1 MQFACR
7 IYKNTGFNR
16 ENRPYSPSV
25 LNGLNNYIDVPPLL
39 LFQDAFLS
47 QITVNATYA
56 QVADADY
63 CKVGS
68 CYYVVHGVTMVAED
82 SASLSISMDGLC
94 TAGGSEAITV
104 IGGVT
109 SRYSEVSVGEGD
121 DPMLA
126 PTNTMDIDGG
136 WIHKDTTCQELIEC
150 TLDPFKT
157 ALATGEGRTYT
168 ESATGESVTVPKA
181 VSAAG
186 ILTKFIDVANHQTY
200 TGTSLVKA
208 TGADAREA
216 LAGLRSLG
224 LEGSVIS
231 HIQMPTTKL
240 SIGIGQEA
248 YNKDGSSTA
257 SYGEYAAYVEGT
269 DTIVTT
275 LPITANIAGN
285 ASNAAHINNSD
296 YAKVGLL
303 SCDGS
308 SVEFKPSEVDI
319 ADGVRCVTDPH
330 PDGRPFFRFKT
341 YKNDSSLA
349 GFWRNAIA
357 GMRWKQL
364 PLVFNG
370 ASGSEISRIKTDN
383 VLRNNEYDRV
393 KNQVTNAV
401 DTAANGLSA
410 LGNAP
415 INPMGATMGAAGAAM
430 QGVNNAVWI
439 QGDAHMKNR
448 NAILDYGLQN
458 SVALPQLSFPFQAE
472 TLRDVN
478 GNGVYCYRY
487 KYTAADLS
495 RIDKLIT
502 RYGKKYTAALT
513 REMLIPPNNK
523 NFIFIQ
529 CSDVSVTHYST
540 SFRGMN
546 WINNLIADELRGG
559 VRLWRTAP
567 TGGTI

>member
-1 MQFACR
+1 MQVACR

-25 LNGLNNYIDVPPLL
+25 LNGLNNYIDVDPLL
-39 LFQDAFLS
+39 LFQDAFLTN
-47 QITVNATYA
+47 IVVHATYA

-68 CYYVVHGVTMVAED
+68 CYYIVHGVRMVAED

-94 TAGGSEAITV
+94 TAGGAEAITV

-109 SRYSEVSVGEGD
+109 SRYTEVSVGEGD

-136 WIHKDTTCQELIEC
+136 WIHKDTTCEELIEC

-168 ESATGESVTVPKA
+168 EGATGESVTVPKA
-181 VSAAG
+181 VSASG

-248 YNKDGSSTA
+248 YHKDGASET
-257 SYGEYAAYVEGT
+257 SYGDYAAYVEGT
-269 DTIVTT
+269 DTTVTT
-275 LPITANIAGN
+275 LPISGNIAGN

-319 ADGVRCVTDPH
+319 SDGVRCVTDPH

-370 ASGSEISRIKTDN
+370 ASGSEISRIKTN
-383 VLRNNEYDRV
+383 NTIVNNEYERS
-393 KNQVTNAV
+393 KAQATNAV
-401 DTAANGLSA
+401 DTAANMMSNAGYMAINPLGGA
-410 LGNAP
+410 LG
-415 INPMGATMGAAGAAM
+415 MAGNMA
-430 QGVNNAVWI
+430 QGLNNDFWI
-439 QGDAHMKNR
+439 QGDEHMKNR

>member
-1 MQFACR
+1 MQCACR

-25 LNGLNNYIDVPPLL
+25 LNSLNNYIDVDPLL
-39 LFQDAFLS
+39 LYQDAFLS
-47 QITVNATYA
+47 NIVVHATYG

-68 CYYVVHGVTMVAED
+68 CYYIIHSVNMVAED

-94 TAGGSEAITV
+94 TVGGSEAITV

-109 SRYSEVSVGEGD
+109 ARYSEVSVGEGD

-181 VSAAG
+181 VSAGG

-248 YNKDGSSTA
+248 YHKDGASET

-269 DTIVTT
+269 DTTET
-275 LPITANIAGN
+275 NLPISSNIAGN

-308 SVEFKPSEVDI
+308 SVEFKPSEVSI
-319 ADGVRCVTDPH
+319 GDGVRCVTDPH

-341 YKNDSSLA
+341 YKNDSSLS

-383 VLRNNEYDRV
+383 VLRNNEYERV
-393 KNQVTNAV
+393 KGQVTNAV

-410 LGNAP
+410 MGVAP
-415 INPMGATMGAAGAAM
+415 INPVGALAGASGAAM

-448 NAILDYGLQN
+448 NTLLDYGLQN

-487 KYTAADLS
+487 KYTSTDLS

-513 REMLIPPNNK
+513 RDMLIPPNNK

-529 CSDVSVTHYST
+529 CSDVSVTHYSN